1 MEGGVVCCRSDGVLD
16 AVTDMMTVTT
26 CVTAITMA
34 SSKRLLTDDARLST
48 AALDAHHPRQ
58 AYSSHHFLADPS
70 PQHRSRSRPSPARPW
85 VTRQEKYA
93 LVNPRIHASHHRAS
107 RLTRLT
113 GVTEGYRTSSAFQKS
128 YSTGNIFR
136 SATDTLHD
144 IYDAPRNAPPV
155 VDSGKKRARTKSD
168 QDYHSDG
175 STPEEENPSNK
186 QDIDMFP
193 LADRP
198 VKALRK
204 PRTTILMTRSLPNG
218 SLPVCRRQIDSGA
231 MNSVEE
237 EDWSM
242 PSDQTL
248 LCEQPPGE
256 PTVMFS

>member
-1 MEGGVVCCRSDGVLD
+1 
-16 AVTDMMTVTT
+16 
-26 CVTAITMA
+26 MA
-34 SSKRLLTDDARLST
+34 SSKRLLTNDARLST

-58 AYSSHHFLADPS
+58 AYPSPHFLADPS
-70 PQHRSRSRPSPARPW
+70 PQHRPRSCPSPARPW

-93 LVNPRIHASHHRAS
+93 LANPHIHASHHRRS

-136 SATDTLHD
+136 SASDTLRD
-144 IYDAPRNAPPV
+144 IYDAPRITPPV
-155 VDSGKKRARTKSD
+155 IDSSKKRARTQSD
-168 QDYHSDG
+168 QDYHSDDG
-175 STPEEENPSNK
+175 APEEDNPLNK
-186 QDIDMFP
+186 EDIDMFLP
-193 LADRP
+193 ADRP

-204 PRTTILMTRSLPNG
+204 PKTTMLMARSLPNG
-218 SLPVCRRQIDSGA
+218 SLPVGRGQINSAA